1 MTDTQL
7 EDLTERIIG
16 CGIEVHK
23 TLGAGLLESVY
34 RECLGIELTSA
45 GLRVENE
52 RCVKLNYKG
61 TVINSNL
68 RLDLV
73 VEDMVVVELKAVES
87 LHPIHQSQVIT
98 YLKLGGFPAGLVMNF
113 NVGSLKWGIRRLN
126 HPDKYAEKQMHKNGR
141 RLED

>member
-16 CGIEVHK
+16 CGMEVHK

-34 RECLGIELTSA
+34 RKCLGLELKSA

-61 TVINSNL
+61 TAISSNL

-87 LHPIHQSQVIT
+87 LHPIYQSQVIT

-113 NVGSLKWGIRRLN
+113 NVGSLKWGIRRLE
-126 HPDKYAEKQMHKNGR
+126 HPDRVRGKT
-141 RLED
+141 

>member
-1 MTDTQL
+1 MANAQL
-7 EDLTERIIG
+7 EILTERIIG

-34 RECLGIELTSA
+34 RECLGIELKRA
-45 GLRVENE
+45 GLRVQTE

-61 TVINSNL
+61 IAINSNL

-73 VEDMVVVELKAVES
+73 VEGLVVVELKAVET
-87 LHPIHQSQVIT
+87 LHPIYQSQVIT

-113 NVGSLKWGIRRLN
+113 NVGSLKWGIRRLD
-126 HPDKYAEKQMHKNGR
+126 HPDRYAEGQKEKA
-141 RLED
+141 EE